1 MVGWEELDGYDGC
14 MGTMIGWAMVG
25 RVQWLDGYN
34 DWMGNGWTGTMV
46 GRVQW
51 LDGYDG

>member
-1 MVGWEELDGYDGC
+1 
-14 MGTMIGWAMVG
+14 MIGWAMVG

-46 GRVQW
+46 GWVQ
-51 LDGYDG
+51 